1 MDLIAHTIHNYSD
14 QIWMF
19 PKLLDNEYAENV
31 LNMLEHCEY
40 KESKNSKQ
48 QKK

>member
-19 PKLLDNEYAENV
+19 PKLLDNEYADNV
-31 LNMLEHCEY
+31 LNMLELVNIMNP
-40 KESKNSKQ
+40 KNSILAV
-48 QKK
+48 